1 MAEDRAARGPGS
13 GPLRR
18 ISIVTLVLGVA
29 LAVVLLAAVATA
41 PARAGGGGA
50 GLSGTVSTSVR
61 KAPHHHHRRRGHKH
75 QKRAH
80 RRHRHERRVH
90 QRHHHPP
97 SHHRAPSQHRAG
109 ALHGRAMWIWEMPD
123 TDGGD
128 LASIIAG
135 AHQYRITTL
144 IVKSSDGTNLWSQFT
159 PALVSALHAAH
170 LRVCAWQYIY
180 GRRPGVEAN
189 LGADAV
195 RDGADCL
202 VIDAESEYEGRY
214 VAAEAYVHDLR
225 KQIGLRYPV
234 ALAGFPYVD
243 FHPAFP
249 YSVFLGPGGAQADVP
264 QMYWRDIGTSV
275 TKVFAHTY
283 AYNLP
288 YGRRIYP
295 LGQIYG
301 KPPMR
306 QIVRFR
312 QLALGYHAGGVS
324 WWDWQVARTPE
335 WDALSQA
342 TGPLPAAEVPAPEM
356 GTVAKGAVGDLV
368 VWIQEH
374 LVSAGEASAIDG
386 SFGKLTK
393 RSVEAFQTAHAL
405 VADGIVGPE
414 TWQALLRYRPV
425 AVKWVRVGRRVFA
438 TDAAN
443 AGAVGARVAGA
454 PAEPAVNRPSG
465 GAPLTLPVPASATL
479 PAKRDEIPDVG
490 AGGLSPN

>member
-13 GPLRR
+13 GPSRR

-61 KAPHHHHRRRGHKH
+61 TSPHHHHRRRGHH
-75 QKRAH
+75 HRKRAH
-80 RRHRHERRVH
+80 RRHHHARSHHRRVH
-90 QRHHHPP
+90 PAAP
-97 SHHRAPSQHRAG
+97 HHRAGP
-109 ALHGRAMWIWEMPD
+109 LHGRAMWIWEMPD

-170 LRVCAWQYIY
+170 LRVCAWQYVY

-195 RDGADCL
+195 KDGADCL

-301 KPPMR
+301 NPPMR

-312 QLALGYHAGGVS
+312 QLSIDYHAGGVS

-335 WDALSQA
+335 WNALSQA
-342 TGPLPAAEVPAPEM
+342 TGPLPAAEASAPEM

-374 LVSAGEASAIDG
+374 LVSAGQTSAIDG
-386 SFGKLTK
+386 SFGRLTK

-443 AGAVGARVAGA
+443 AAAVGARVAGA
-454 PAEPAVNRPSG
+454 VPVDPVVRPSG
-465 GAPLTLPVPASATL
+465 GASLTLPVPASATL
-479 PAKRDEIPDVG
+479 PARRDEIPDVG
-490 AGGLSPN
+490 AGSLQ